1 MLTQERLIELL
12 TLYENGCFYNNYSR
26 GPRKADSRAGFVD
39 VHGYHRI
46 TIDGVKYY
54 EHHLV
59 WLWVHGEWPNE
70 IDHINGDRSNNSP
83 SNLRLCN
90 RTQNNCNSKQ
100 ETGESGLRGAYLDH
114 RSLKWYS
121 KIQFG
126 GQVTYLGTFD
136 TPEEAHEAFK
146 VAAEQ
151 LHGEFYSPSIN
162 PSKEP
167 VLWQ

>member
-59 WLWVHGEWPNE
+59 WLWV
-70 IDHINGDRSNNSP
+70 R
-83 SNLRLCN
+83 
-90 RTQNNCNSKQ
+90 
-100 ETGESGLRGAYLDH
+100 
-114 RSLKWYS
+114 
-121 KIQFG
+121 F
-126 GQVTYLGTFD
+126 
-136 TPEEAHEAFK
+136 
-146 VAAEQ
+146 
-151 LHGEFYSPSIN
+151 
-162 PSKEP
+162 
-167 VLWQ
+167 